1 MDLAQRRQQL
11 RQKQVEKVK
20 KFRQS
25 NMSASAAVE
34 KQRDADAAEKQK
46 EWDYLQEEIV
56 RQIEED
62 KKYNHCLQK
71 EVDHYKQMSI

>member
-46 EWDYLQEEIV
+46 ESAAKQKQRE
-56 RQIEED
+56 RED
-62 KKYNHCLQK
+62 IKK
-71 EVDHYKQMSI
+71 EVR